1 MRFRSAAVAAA
12 VLATTAGCATEAP
25 RVPVGSRVVFVG
37 DYDTGD
43 LTQWATL
50 QTHDWSQFAGDY
62 CTYRACV
69 HDDGAGHS
77 TAARFEV
84 RDGDVPPFGGGER
97 AEVRTGDGPS
107 SGGYAYEGDERWYEM
122 SVKFDENFRNPRVSS
137 AGWFIVMQW
146 FGYGAPALA
155 LQVSESNTLEFGGD
169 GVPRRYHRPIGE
181 VRPGEWVDYILH
193 VKFSKIPSVGFV
205 EAWADGVLVLPRYN
219 RPTMTTESSYLKQG
233 IYRDANAGGT
243 QVVWHDGL
251 RVTAP

>member
-1 MRFRSAAVAAA
+1 MVGLLSAIVLVAA
-12 VLATTAGCATEAP
+12 GCGTRES
-25 RVPVGSRVVFVG
+25 RIPVGSRVVFTG

-43 LTQWATL
+43 LSQWATL
-50 QTHDWSQFAGDY
+50 QARGWSEFAGGY
-62 CTYRACV
+62 CTYSACV
-69 HDDGAGHS
+69 HDDGSGHS

-84 RDGDVPPFGGGER
+84 RDGDVPPFGGGAR

-107 SGGYAYEGDERWYEM
+107 SGGFVFEGDERWYEL
-122 SVKFDENFRNPRVSS
+122 SLKFDQAFRNPRTSS

-155 LQVSESNTLEFGGD
+155 LQVSEANTLDFGGD
-169 GVPRRYHRPIGE
+169 GVPRRFHRPIQE
-181 VRPGEWVDYILH
+181 VRPGAWVDLVLH
-193 VKFSKIPSVGFV
+193 VKFSKDPSVGFV
-205 EAWADGVLVLPRYN
+205 EAWADGLLALPRYN

-233 IYRDANAGGT
+233 IYRDTSAAGT